1 MVTPGGDT
9 DSAWLA
15 AYGRRGLELL
25 DAPLHWTPT
34 VIERPSCR
42 IVFDGVLHNRAEL
55 QAELGDRLPGSP
67 TDADLVGLAYD
78 AWGDDALRRL
88 RGAFALLLAD
98 AAQDVLLC
106 VRDPAGVHPLFFA
119 EVGPRILLSPSLQT
133 LLAHAEVSTEL
144 NRATLV
150 ARLTRRW
157 LTHDETYF
165 TRIRRVLPG
174 HIMRVRGN
182 ERRAYRYWNPVPL
195 DGAID
200 WIPDDEA
207 PERFEALLGQAVSR
221 VLALGPAGIYLSGG
235 LDSSMLAMTAADL
248 CRSHGLPPP
257 WGLSLLFSLPDLD
270 EAAVQRGVATQLGLP
285 EVRLPFEVAA
295 GPEGTFAA
303 ALEMTRTMPSPLAL
317 IWRPPLQGL
326 ALQGRERGCR
336 VVLAGDGADEWL
348 WDNPIQAADMLRS
361 LDVRGLYRLWRTYSS
376 SYHFSRR
383 DAFLIVLWRSGVREV
398 LPHAWRTAALR
409 VGAGRLVRRRGHTV
423 AVRTATWPGWV
434 APDPVLRAQV
444 TQRLEESYLRR
455 ASESRTGSY
464 YSRDTRSRL
473 DSGER
478 CFRNEETFLLGR
490 RTGVDVREPYW
501 DPDLVDF
508 LVRVRPP
515 ARSVGGMAKAL
526 VRRPL
531 TRRFPELGFDR
542 QRKSWMGRAL
552 QSVLESQTAAAR
564 QAVGPLRNLAE
575 LGVIDDRQLAAVT
588 EDALAGRA
596 SVWRLG
602 WAWEALNLEQWV
614 RVHR

>member
-1 MVTPGGDT
+1 
-9 DSAWLA
+9 
-15 AYGRRGLELL
+15 
-25 DAPLHWTPT
+25 
-34 VIERPSCR
+34 
-42 IVFDGVLHNRAEL
+42 
-55 QAELGDRLPGSP
+55 
-67 TDADLVGLAYD
+67 
-78 AWGDDALRRL
+78 
-88 RGAFALLLAD
+88 
-98 AAQDVLLC
+98 
-106 VRDPAGVHPLFFA
+106 
-119 EVGPRILLSPSLQT
+119 
-133 LLAHAEVSTEL
+133 
-144 NRATLV
+144 
-150 ARLTRRW
+150 
-157 LTHDETYF
+157 
-165 TRIRRVLPG
+165 
-174 HIMRVRGN
+174 
-182 ERRAYRYWNPVPL
+182 
-195 DGAID
+195 
-200 WIPDDEA
+200 
-207 PERFEALLGQAVSR
+207 
-221 VLALGPAGIYLSGG
+221 
-235 LDSSMLAMTAADL
+235 
-248 CRSHGLPPP
+248 
-257 WGLSLLFSLPDLD
+257 
-270 EAAVQRGVATQLGLP
+270 
-285 EVRLPFEVAA
+285 
-295 GPEGTFAA
+295 
-303 ALEMTRTMPSPLAL
+303 MTRTMPSPLAL

-336 VVLAGDGADEWL
+336 VILAGDGADEWL

-383 DAFLIVLWRSGVREV
+383 EAFLIVLWRSGVREV
-398 LPHAWRTAALR
+398 LPRCLADRSSSGRSRAAGATPRT
-409 VGAGRLVRRRGHTV
+409 TV

-531 TRRFPELGFDR
+531 TRRFPELGFER

-575 LGVIDDRQLAAVT
+575 LGSSTTGSSPRSREVRSRAEPGMAA
-588 EDALAGRA
+588 
-596 SVWRLG
+596 RLG
-602 WAWEALNLEQWV
+602 VGGPQPGDVDPGPSLGGPAAGGQSDS
-614 RVHR
+614 